1 MFSRILTR
9 SIVRS
14 SIVEH
19 GIGVTRALSN
29 MGGHMITKTDKER
42 KKTQRV
48 RMTEGRDLRYK
59 IQVDADI
66 VAAVAA
72 REDPLDLAPLRHHL
86 ATYVDYWSSSETERH
101 FTGSG
106 SFVRLGCMACG
117 QFPVRLFVMT
127 AEGASILPQDSSL
140 WSGLRSRV
148 DYADDSFELR
158 AAGWLP
164 LLNVYQA
171 LWRLSA
177 RSYFEII
184 PTLPLL
190 YMPVLLLCDGCSAL
204 ARRTH
209 GEVALDA
216 V

>member
-1 MFSRILTR
+1 
-9 SIVRS
+9 
-14 SIVEH
+14 
-19 GIGVTRALSN
+19 
-29 MGGHMITKTDKER
+29 MITKTDEER

-48 RMTEGRDLRYK
+48 RMTEERDLRYK
-59 IQVDADI
+59 MQVDADI

-86 ATYVDYWSSSETERH
+86 ATYADYWSSSETERH

-106 SFVRLGCMACG
+106 SSVRLGCMACG

-140 WSGLRSRV
+140 WNALRARV
-148 DYADDSFELR
+148 DYVDDDLFVFR

-177 RSYFEII
+177 RAYFMSI
-184 PTLPLL
+184 PLLPLI
-190 YMPVLLLCDGCSAL
+190 YMPVLLLCDECSTL
-204 ARRTH
+204 ARRAH
-209 GEVALDA
+209 REVGLK
-216 V
+216 